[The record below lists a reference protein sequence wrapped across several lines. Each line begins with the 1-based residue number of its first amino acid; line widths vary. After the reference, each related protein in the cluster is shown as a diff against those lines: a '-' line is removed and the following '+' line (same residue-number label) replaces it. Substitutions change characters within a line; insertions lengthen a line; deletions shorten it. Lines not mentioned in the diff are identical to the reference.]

1 MSRHVTLFR
10 SLALAAGLM
19 VGLSSA
25 SAQQQQGLTREQM
38 AEMEKAL
45 QAPLLP
51 THLAVAT
58 DVLKAS
64 GLMTMFNNAMPNVVG
79 ALRVNV
85 TRTRPELTKDIEAS
99 LKVVEA
105 ETTRIAADGLGG
117 AARFLAVKMNEAELK
132 EVLAFMTSS
141 AGKKYVE
148 SLPPFMEQVVPYL
161 ELWSAEAGG
170 RLAKTF
176 QDEMAK
182 RGHKL

>member
-25 SAQQQQGLTREQM
+25 SAQQQGLTREQM

-45 QAPLLP
+45 QTPLLP

-85 TRTRPELTKDIEAS
+85 TAKLLQVKVPVHYIQAS
-99 LKVVEA
+99 ADWLVSSAAAA
-105 ETTRIAADGLGG
+105 EVLSLLPSTAVKRVRGPHLLLQVNPTESAIAIHT
-117 AARFLAVKMNEAELK
+117 FLAGVANA
-132 EVLAFMTSS
+132 A
-141 AGKKYVE
+141 
-148 SLPPFMEQVVPYL
+148 
-161 ELWSAEAGG
+161 
-170 RLAKTF
+170 
-176 QDEMAK
+176 
-182 RGHKL
+182 